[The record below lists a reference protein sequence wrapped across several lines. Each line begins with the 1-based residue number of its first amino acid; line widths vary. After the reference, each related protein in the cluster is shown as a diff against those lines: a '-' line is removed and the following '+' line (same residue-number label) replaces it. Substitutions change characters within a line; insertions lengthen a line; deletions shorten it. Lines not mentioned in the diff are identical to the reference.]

1 MFEDD
6 DFLNDPYKGVKNAK
20 GVLAKLFRQALV
32 DLNITTPLWNVK
44 MNRYLNDP
52 RNRIP
57 SHSKDRSSARG
68 NLNKELRRETMTWK
82 VFRKALMFLGPVR
95 ATFIVRLEW
104 PNRQTTEHVAHLIG
118 PDHETIVPIHDE
130 VEETQETQKKIT
142 PLETVLNAASMR
154 FPDLEQMMAA
164 SARDNPK

>member
-1 MFEDD
+1 
-6 DFLNDPYKGVKNAK
+6 
-20 GVLAKLFRQALV
+20 
-32 DLNITTPLWNVK
+32 
-44 MNRYLNDP
+44 
-52 RNRIP
+52 
-57 SHSKDRSSARG
+57 
-68 NLNKELRRETMTWK
+68 
-82 VFRKALMFLGPVR
+82 MFLGPVR